1 MSELQAPIR
10 AQGLWFQI
18 GSASL
23 LRGFDLEIP
32 SGAVTVILG
41 PNGAGKTTLLRV
53 LGGLDAPSAGHI
65 TWGSDRLEE
74 LDVLERARR
83 VSHVGHEA
91 SPPFP
96 WTAFELVLMG
106 RAPHLGLRGL
116 EQDEDHAKA
125 RAALRAVGLEGF
137 ESRRIDSL
145 SAGEAQR
152 LMWARALCQETSMLM
167 LDEPVSHQDP
177 RHALQL
183 MELLRSLARDG
194 RTILVVLH
202 DVSLAMRYA
211 DHVVLLR
218 EGERVVSGPT
228 DSTLTMELLSEVY
241 GAPCRR
247 AGEGVIFDPP
257 PGARDPG

>member
-1 MSELQAPIR
+1 MKHTHESIR
-10 AQGLWFQI
+10 AQGVCVQI
-18 GSASL
+18 GAASL
-23 LRGFDLEIP
+23 LRSIDLEIP
-32 SGAVTVILG
+32 SGAVTVLMG

-53 LGGLDAPSAGHI
+53 LGGLDAPSAGEI
-65 TWGSDRLEE
+65 SWGADALVDLE
-74 LDVLERARR
+74 VLERARR

-91 SPPFP
+91 APPFP

-106 RAPHLGLRGL
+106 RAPHLGLQAL
-116 EQDEDHAKA
+116 EQEEDHARA
-125 RAALRAVGLEGF
+125 REALRAVELDGF
-137 ESRRIDSL
+137 ESRTIDSL

-152 LMWARALCQETSMLM
+152 LMWARALCQDTPVLM

-177 RHALQL
+177 RHALNL
-183 MELLRSLARDG
+183 MELLRSLARKG

-218 EGERVVSGPT
+218 DGELLASGPT
-228 DSTLTMELLSEVY
+228 EATVTTDVLSQVY

-247 AGEGVIFDPP
+247 EGDTVIFDPSVQP
-257 PGARDPG
+257 HDIG